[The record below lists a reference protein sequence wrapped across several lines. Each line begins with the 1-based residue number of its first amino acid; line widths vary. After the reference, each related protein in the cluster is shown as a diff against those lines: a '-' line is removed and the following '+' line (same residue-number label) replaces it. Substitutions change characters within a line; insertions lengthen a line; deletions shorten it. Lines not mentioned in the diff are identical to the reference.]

1 MTDQNSQFF
10 AILTNIGVAKQANA
24 DALGIAWKIT
34 QMGVG
39 DANGTDPQP
48 DANQKTLIREWRR
61 APLNQLKQ
69 DPSNPAIIIAEQVI
83 PAEIGGNWIREIGLY
98 DADGDLVAVANCA
111 PSYKPTLAQGSGRT
125 QVVRM
130 NLIVSNTANVEL
142 KIDPSVV
149 LATREFVLN
158 ELAKQDFKSSVFVCA
173 PGSIILS
180 GSQTIDGQ
188 SVPAGKRVL
197 APFQTAAKDRG
208 IWITAAGAWTRATDA
223 DTNDEVTPG
232 MLVLVEQGTLYGDSA
247 WQLVT
252 DAPITLGVTS
262 LTFEMAWGRTG
273 VTAGTYRSVTVDKY
287 GRVVGATNP
296 TTVAG
301 YGLTDVYTA
310 TQIDNALALKAP
322 LASPVMTGIPKAPT
336 AAASTNTDQIATTA
350 FVQALFTALVGAA
363 PDTLNQINEIAAAL
377 GNDANFSTTIMNALA
392 LRAPIANPVFTGD
405 PKAPTPALGDND
417 TSIATTAFVQ
427 AALAA
432 FGFGTNTS
440 SATAVN
446 DYNAATVGGVYRGA
460 AGAANA
466 PEATGTYILL
476 VLPFN
481 SGTTLQIAGRATS
494 SDANNRIYWRTSS
507 GTFTGWKEFGALD
520 SPAFTGTPTAPTPA
534 LGDTST
540 KIATMAAL
548 AQAVSAANRAFS
560 GGVVNVNG
568 SRTLLVSETGL
579 AFRLTPSAPITITM
593 PSPQPGAGLPYLL
606 RNESNVVITVSA
618 TGLIYTE
625 SGAAANTMTLAPS
638 EYIEITSNVSSWV
651 INGRGKLG
659 EVAKIDS
666 PVFTG
671 DPRAPTQ
678 NVGDNDTSIATTAFV
693 QAAMAAFGFG
703 TFTGPLSTDL
713 NTAVQ
718 GGCYR
723 TTSTTA
729 NTPVAGNMSVLT
741 VPYNNGGCL
750 QIASLLSGSV
760 STAKL
765 YFRTQAGSAW
775 SAWKEIAGT
784 DSPAL
789 SGTPTTTTPAAG
801 DNSKQI
807 VNTEFLRS
815 ELGRMKSIVRFT
827 SSGNW
832 TCPDGVTT
840 VWVSGSG
847 GGGGGGS
854 GGGLSDAGA
863 GGGGGGGAGQ
873 SVVAQPITV
882 VPGTTYAITI
892 GGAGAAGAS
901 TASGTNGKNGTAG
914 GVTRFDTL
922 LTLSGGGLGAGG
934 DVASGAGGFASALG
948 GAGGSDGGDARG
960 PKLGGDGGS
969 GGGGPF
975 GTAGGGGR
983 AGSGG
988 GSVGRPG
995 YGYGTGG
1002 GGGGGG
1008 YGTAGTAIGAAGSAG
1023 LPGILILEY

>member
-1 MTDQNSQFF
+1 MIDQSSQFY

-24 DALGIAWKIT
+24 DVLGIAWKIT

-48 DANQKTLIREWRR
+48 NAGQKTLINEWRR

-69 DPSNPAIIIAEQVI
+69 DSTNPGVIIAEQVI
-83 PAEIGGNWIREIGLY
+83 PADVGGKWIREIGLY
-98 DADGDLVAVANCA
+98 DSDGDLVAVANCA
-111 PSYKPTLAQGSGRT
+111 PSFKPLLTQGSGRT

-130 NLIVSNTANVEL
+130 NLIVSNTASIEL

-149 LATREFVLN
+149 LATREFVLS
-158 ELAKQDFKSSVFVCA
+158 ELAKQDFKSSVFACA
-173 PGSIILS
+173 PGSIVLS
-180 GSQTIDGQ
+180 GLQTVDGQ
-188 SVPAGKRVL
+188 SVTAGKRVL

-208 IWITAAGAWTRATDA
+208 IWIAAAGAWTRATDA
-223 DTNDEVTPG
+223 DISDEVTPG

-273 VTAGTYRSVTVDKY
+273 VTAGTYRSVTVDKL

-301 YGLTDVYTA
+301 YGLTDVYTV
-310 TQIDNALALKAP
+310 TQIDSALAQKAP
-322 LASPVMTGIPKAPT
+322 LASPALTGIPKAPT

-377 GNDANFSTTIMNALA
+377 GNDANFSTTMMNALA

-440 SATAVN
+440 SATAVT

-460 AGAANA
+460 AGATNA
-466 PEATGTYILL
+466 PEATGTYVLL

-507 GTFTGWKEFGALD
+507 GAFTGWKEFGALD

-534 LGDTST
+534 LGDTTT

-548 AQAVSAANRAFS
+548 AQAVSAANRGFS

-568 SRTLLVSETGL
+568 SRTLLISETGL

-606 RNESNVVITVSA
+606 RNESNVAITISA

-625 SGAAANTMTLAPS
+625 SGAAANSMVLAPS
-638 EYIEITSNVSSWV
+638 EYIEIASNVSSWV
-651 INGRGKLG
+651 VNARGKLG

-693 QAAMAAFGFG
+693 QAALAAFGFG
-703 TFTGPLSTDL
+703 TFTPPLSTDL

-718 GGCYR
+718 GTTFR
-723 TTSTTA
+723 TTSATA
-729 NTPVAGNMSVLT
+729 NTPITGNLSGITL
-741 VPYNNGGCL
+741 PYNNGGCL
-750 QIASLLSGSV
+750 QLASQLGGIGRF
-760 STAKL
+760 
-765 YFRTQAGSAW
+765 YWRTQAAGAW
-775 SAWKEIAGT
+775 TAWREAAAT
-784 DSPAL
+784 DSPAFT
-789 SGTPTTTTPAAG
+789 GTPTTPTPAAG
-801 DNSKQI
+801 DASKQI
-807 VNTEFLRS
+807 VNAEFLRS
-815 ELGRMKSIVRFT
+815 ELARMKSVVRFT
-827 SSGNW
+827 ASGNW

-847 GGGGGGS
+847 GGGGGAS
-854 GGGLSDAGA
+854 GGGLAQPGA
-863 GGGGGGGAGQ
+863 GGGGGGNAGA
-873 SVVAQPITV
+873 SVIAEPITV
-882 VPGTTYAITI
+882 VPGTVYAITI
-892 GGAGAAGAS
+892 GGGGAAGA
-901 TASGTNGKNGTAG
+901 TAASGTAGKNGTTG
-914 GVTRFDTL
+914 GVTRFGTL
-922 LTLSGGGLGAGG
+922 LTLAGGSAGLGG
-934 DVASGAGGFASALG
+934 DILSGAGGFAQGLG
-948 GAGGSDGGDARG
+948 GGGGSDGGDARG
-960 PKLGGDGGS
+960 LSSAGDGGS

-988 GSVGRPG
+988 GGVGRAG
-995 YGYGTGG
+995 SGFGCGG

-1008 YGTAGTAIGAAGSAG
+1008 YGTQGTANGGAGSAG
-1023 LPGILILEY
+1023 LPGVLFLEY